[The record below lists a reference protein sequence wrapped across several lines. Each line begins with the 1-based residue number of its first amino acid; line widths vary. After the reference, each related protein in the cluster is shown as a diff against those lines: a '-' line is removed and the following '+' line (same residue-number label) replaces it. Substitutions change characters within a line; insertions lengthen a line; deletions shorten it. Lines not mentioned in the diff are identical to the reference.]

1 MIKIAQPVHW
11 FFRAVDGAA
20 TRCGPRQ
27 VCLAFCSAH
36 HLAKNQFSRD
46 FFNVK
51 VFCSSCGC
59 HQRLLNKRGDTSG
72 SRSG

>member
-36 HLAKNQFSRD
+36 HMAKNQFSRV
-46 FFNVK
+46 FFTVK
-51 VFCSSCGC
+51 VFCSSCALSPAPAEQEGR
-59 HQRLLNKRGDTSG
+59 HIRF
-72 SRSG
+72 